1 METISNK
8 INCLGTQSFEL
19 KFKGMR
25 KFESFCVYP
34 INGRTDKIYFQSGHR
49 WAELNLENKTFEIS
63 ASRPQYANIAWMQVC
78 RMNKTTKSEQ
88 ITDEQFNYIIAEIAK
103 TAGENVGNNFLKLV
117 CNNSFAD
124 KL

>member
-1 METISNK
+1 
-8 INCLGTQSFEL
+8 
-19 KFKGMR
+19 
-25 KFESFCVYP
+25 
-34 INGRTDKIYFQSGHR
+34 
-49 WAELNLENKTFEIS
+49 
-63 ASRPQYANIAWMQVC
+63 
-78 RMNKTTKSEQ
+78 MNKTTKSEQ